1 MNHDATQLAGQL
13 RVRLGEV
20 MFPVSTSSA
29 EELRTHV
36 REYAAALRTNGVTPE
51 AAVIEVKRVLF
62 DAGLEPTT
70 HTKSTEA
77 ALTPRDHL
85 CGSVVA
91 WCIEGYYSDG
101 RSDGS
106 APAGHRG

>member
-1 MNHDATQLAGQL
+1 MNHDARQLTGQL
-13 RVRLGEV
+13 RVKLGEV
-20 MFPVSTSSA
+20 TFPVSTSAA

-36 REYAAALRTNGVTPE
+36 REYAAALRFDGMTPE
-51 AAVIEVKRVLF
+51 AAVIDVKRVLF

-70 HTKSTEA
+70 HAKSTEA

-101 RSDGS
+101 RSDGPGAS
-106 APAGHRG
+106 GHQG